1 MVFFSH
7 FGWKSDTWLALQRV
21 CVGSVQQKQPHQLC
35 RSEFTWQIR
44 SKINK
49 RTHGS
54 ILLLPLSLKSIHM
67 LCLESFPKTPTEV
80 FCFSFLNS
88 KYEYRTAF
96 VLSNPFQISMIIKKN
111 KKLFRYLSVGCTSGA
126 WILTWELWFRLWAE
140 SSGQIWAA
148 VNRTSSSEL
157 SQGRVWVSGSACQT
171 AAQLACQTALR

>member
-1 MVFFSH
+1 MVFFFSL
-7 FGWKSDTWLALQRV
+7 WMKKWYLTRSPE
-21 CVGSVQQKQPHQLC
+21 SLC
-35 RSEFTWQIR
+35 RISAAKTASPAVQEWISWQIR

-54 ILLLPLSLKSIHM
+54 ILLLPLPLKSIHM